1 MRACEGC
8 RRRKIK
14 CDAASTNTWPC
25 SACTRLKLHCIPPTG
40 GNDQEYAGSASL
52 TDSEELVEYSIPQ
65 SHGMNAMH
73 SQPRSS
79 HQYTVLPTI
88 STTESIS
95 QYARL
100 NIPYQLGSYSYS
112 PDGFRDQYLVQDQAP
127 FPTSNPMIQQ
137 SHAYYQHQPPAPVR
151 HDSTVSS
158 SGTEHSAAEE
168 LSEALGDLKIA
179 EIGIGKFANSA
190 GFNATDD
197 SLSTVHKTAGQGWY
211 RT

>member
-65 SHGMNAMH
+65 SHGANAMY

-79 HQYTVLPTI
+79 HQYAVLPTI
-88 STTESIS
+88 STAEPIS

-112 PDGFRDQYLVQDQAP
+112 LDGFRDQYLVQDQAP

-137 SHAYYQHQPPAPVR
+137 SHAYYQHQPPASVR

-179 EIGIGKFANSA
+179 EIGIG
-190 GFNATDD
+190 
-197 SLSTVHKTAGQGWY
+197 
-211 RT
+211 

>member
-65 SHGMNAMH
+65 GHGMNAMH

-95 QYARL
+95 QYARP

-137 SHAYYQHQPPAPVR
+137 SHAYYQHQPLGLVR

-158 SGTEHSAAEE
+158 LETEHSAAEE

-179 EIGIGKFANSA
+179 ENGIG
-190 GFNATDD
+190 
-197 SLSTVHKTAGQGWY
+197 
-211 RT
+211 

>member
-79 HQYTVLPTI
+79 HQYTILPTI
-88 STTESIS
+88 STAESIS
-95 QYARL
+95 QYARP

-137 SHAYYQHQPPAPVR
+137 PHAYYQHQSMR

-168 LSEALGDLKIA
+168 LIEALGDLKIG

-197 SLSTVHKTAGQGWY
+197 SLSTVHKTADQGWY